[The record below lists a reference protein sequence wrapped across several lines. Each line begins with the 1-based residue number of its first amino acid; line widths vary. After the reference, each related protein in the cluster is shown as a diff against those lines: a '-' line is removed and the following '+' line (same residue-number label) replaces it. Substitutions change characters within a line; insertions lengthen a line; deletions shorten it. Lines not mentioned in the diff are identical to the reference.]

1 MKKKISTYN
10 LTRVKK
16 HPIRYLN
23 SRVNKEILKKE
34 LRSFR
39 MYSGVLRYLQKRVV
53 VDRTLFQAM
62 QKWKAW
68 VKDGS
73 LY

>member
-10 LTRVKK
+10 LSRIKK

-23 SRVNKEILKKE
+23 SRVNKETLKTE
-34 LRSFR
+34 LRSFKVH
-39 MYSGVLRYLQKRVV
+39 SGVLRYLQKRMV
-53 VDRTLFQAM
+53 VDRALFQAM
-62 QKWKAW
+62 RKWKAW

-73 LY
+73 LN

>member
-10 LTRVKK
+10 LTRVTK

-53 VDRTLFQAM
+53 VDRALFQAM